1 MLEVWPNV
9 KAYFHGGVGFEPYRA
24 QFKDFLPS
32 DDFSYQEFYNA
43 SEGFFATQDILSESD
58 LLLLLDNGIY
68 YEFLPESE
76 WNSEKPVAINL
87 RDVESGKRYA
97 LVISTNSGLWRYIP
111 GDTIEFTSLKPYRIK
126 VIGRIQQ
133 YINVFGEEVMVSN
146 TDKAVAVTSK
156 KFNVHVNDYTV
167 APIFFKQN
175 GKGGHEWLVEFDH
188 PPADIKSFAV
198 ALDQN
203 LQDLNSDYEAKRYQG
218 MALQNLK
225 LNNIPSGTFNNWLAS
240 KGKLGAQHKVP
251 RLSNDRQ
258 YIDEIIQYANQ
269 SIRGEKQ
276 ES

>member
-1 MLEVWPNV
+1 
-9 KAYFHGGVGFEPYRA
+9 
-24 QFKDFLPS
+24 
-32 DDFSYQEFYNA
+32 
-43 SEGFFATQDILSESD
+43 
-58 LLLLLDNGIY
+58 
-68 YEFLPESE
+68 
-76 WNSEKPVAINL
+76 
-87 RDVESGKRYA
+87 
-97 LVISTNSGLWRYIP
+97 
-111 GDTIEFTSLKPYRIK
+111 
-126 VIGRIQQ
+126 
-133 YINVFGEEVMVSN
+133 VFGEEVMVSN